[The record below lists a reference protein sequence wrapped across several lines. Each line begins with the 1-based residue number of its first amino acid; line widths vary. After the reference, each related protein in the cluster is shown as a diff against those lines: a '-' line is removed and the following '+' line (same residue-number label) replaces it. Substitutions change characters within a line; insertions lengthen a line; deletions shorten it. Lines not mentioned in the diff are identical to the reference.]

1 MRKNKKQTYFAIAVA
16 LSFYMH
22 TVHASVLFL
31 CLCVLVLA
39 MLHRTLYSA
48 SFAVI
53 LQMVGFIDVDGGHGC
68 HLPSGAAENGTVE
81 GLE

>member
-1 MRKNKKQTYFAIAVA
+1 
-16 LSFYMH
+16 MH
-22 TVHASVLFL
+22 TVHASAVFL
-31 CLCVLVLA
+31 CPCVLVLT
-39 MLHRTLYSA
+39 MLHRTLHSA

-81 GLE
+81 GLGL